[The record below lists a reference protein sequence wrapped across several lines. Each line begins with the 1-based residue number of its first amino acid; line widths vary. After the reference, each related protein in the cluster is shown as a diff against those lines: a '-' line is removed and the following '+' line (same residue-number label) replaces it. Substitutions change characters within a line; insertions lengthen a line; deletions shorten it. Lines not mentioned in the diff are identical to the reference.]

1 MRGHVGRAPRA
12 QAEAYTPLLGEQGG
26 PISSRPRAGAACAD
40 GRAPSPWE
48 SRALERAEHAA
59 LEAWRLARRLRRS
72 SIDGAGAH
80 SAVPGPLARAGS
92 IAWSTCGARGGARAV
107 SMGAE
112 RCAGAGAEGWGRGAA
127 HRARRA
133 RPSDAVVVEERRPSP
148 TSRRGR
154 ATTPLTPAAAHAR
167 STRPAESGRRPS
179 WSSGDRRPQ
188 SSGRN
193 RAAALQLPATSRYWA
208 PWRPSSRA
216 RTARGR
222 ATAQHDVKGVG
233 RCNSQRAQQR
243 EYREQ
248 HGHHPAPSASALRRG
263 GARQPDIGSRS
274 LAVQPGSWVGPLGA
288 DCGEHAPLCT
298 FGPTHLHRHLHRFGG
313 EDGGEGELPKIRDL
327 AFVLASPPRRCGQRQ
342 APRVRGASSDDGDPV
357 PDRGYFRDSKLVRS
371 YHGCGER

>member
-1 MRGHVGRAPRA
+1 
-12 QAEAYTPLLGEQGG
+12 
-26 PISSRPRAGAACAD
+26 
-40 GRAPSPWE
+40 
-48 SRALERAEHAA
+48 
-59 LEAWRLARRLRRS
+59 
-72 SIDGAGAH
+72 
-80 SAVPGPLARAGS
+80 
-92 IAWSTCGARGGARAV
+92 
-107 SMGAE
+107 MGAE

-167 STRPAESGRRPS
+167 STRPSEAGCRPS
-179 WSSGDRRPQ
+179 RSSGDRRPQ
-188 SSGRN
+188 SSSRT
-193 RAAALQLPATSRYWA
+193 AARPRRRYWA

-288 DCGEHAPLCT
+288 DCRRTCPN
-298 FGPTHLHRHLHRFGG
+298 LHRS
-313 EDGGEGELPKIRDL
+313 
-327 AFVLASPPRRCGQRQ
+327 APPVHPLNDAWGDTVPGNPTRRT
-342 APRVRGASSDDGDPV
+342 PV
-357 PDRGYFRDSKLVRS
+357 PIQPLFNLPESF
-371 YHGCGER
+371 ERLPLEGAAKT

>member
-1 MRGHVGRAPRA
+1 MRGHVGRAPHA
-12 QAEAYTPLLGEQGG
+12 QAGAHTPLLGEQGG
-26 PISSRPRAGAACAD
+26 PISSRPRAGAASAD

-48 SRALERAEHAA
+48 NRALERAEHAA
-59 LEAWRLARRLRRS
+59 REAWRLARRLRRS

-80 SAVPGPLARAGS
+80 SAVPGPLVRAGS
-92 IAWSTCGARGGARAV
+92 VAWSTERDALDQATPSSWKRGGPR
-107 SMGAE
+107 
-112 RCAGAGAEGWGRGAA
+112 RPHGAGE
-127 HRARRA
+127 
-133 RPSDAVVVEERRPSP
+133 RPPRSLLLQH
-148 TSRRGR
+148 TRGR
-154 ATTPLTPAAAHAR
+154 HGRPNPAAVRAG
-167 STRPAESGRRPS
+167 RPATG
-179 WSSGDRRPQ
+179 
-188 SSGRN
+188 GRN

-288 DCGEHAPLCT
+288 DCRRTCPN
-298 FGPTHLHRHLHRFGG
+298 LHRSAPPVHPLNEAWGDTVLGSSPRGK
-313 EDGGEGELPKIRDL
+313 PSS
-327 AFVLASPPRRCGQRQ
+327 VLATSGHSGQRADDLWRCGNGGSIIHWHRNRACDLIFKRDRQRCGD
-342 APRVRGASSDDGDPV
+342 GASPKRPV
-357 PDRGYFRDSKLVRS
+357 PF
-371 YHGCGER
+371 

>member
-1 MRGHVGRAPRA
+1 M
-12 QAEAYTPLLGEQGG
+12 
-26 PISSRPRAGAACAD
+26 
-40 GRAPSPWE
+40 
-48 SRALERAEHAA
+48 
-59 LEAWRLARRLRRS
+59 
-72 SIDGAGAH
+72 
-80 SAVPGPLARAGS
+80 
-92 IAWSTCGARGGARAV
+92 

-167 STRPAESGRRPS
+167 SIRPAESSRRPS

-188 SSGRN
+188 SSGRT
-193 RAAALQLPATSRYWA
+193 AAAGHESVGWA

-233 RCNSQRAQQR
+233 RYNFQRAQQR

-248 HGHHPAPSASALRRG
+248 HSHHPAPSASALRRG

-274 LAVQPGSWVGPLGA
+274 LALQPGSWVGSLGVGRKRPGANLHGSAPPVHPLIEAWG
-288 DCGEHAPLCT
+288 L
-298 FGPTHLHRHLHRFGG
+298 LGG
-313 EDGGEGELPKIRDL
+313 R
-327 AFVLASPPRRCGQRQ
+327 
-342 APRVRGASSDDGDPV
+342 SS
-357 PDRGYFRDSKLVRS
+357 RL
-371 YHGCGER
+371 